1 VADSDFDRVASD
13 FDRAASDFDRAASQR
28 PATFIGEFWQF
39 VRHNK
44 KWWLTPIVG
53 TLLLVAVLIFLAG
66 SGAGPL
72 VYTLF

>member
-1 VADSDFDRVASD
+1 MPDSDFDS
-13 FDRAASDFDRAASQR
+13 AASERSSS
-28 PATFIGEFWQF
+28 FIGEFWQF

-44 KWWLTPIVG
+44 KWWLAPIVV

>member
-1 VADSDFDRVASD
+1 MPDSD
-13 FDRAASDFDRAASQR
+13 FDRAASERQT
-28 PATFIGEFWQF
+28 TFIGEFWQF

-44 KWWLTPIVG
+44 KWWLIPIIS
-53 TLLLVAVLIFLAG
+53 TILLVAVLIFLAG

>member
-1 VADSDFDRVASD
+1 VPDDEFS
-13 FDRAASDFDRAASQR
+13 RAASER
-28 PATFIGEFWQF
+28 PTTFIGEFWQF

-44 KWWLTPIVG
+44 KWWLTPIIV

-66 SGAGPL
+66 SGGGPL